1 VYVVSCR
8 SCSSS
13 NQTQFGSEVVIH
25 FSGLKNLDKPAVMF
39 FPNIVVCFD
48 CGLTEF
54 TIPEAELR
62 LLGERGAASTAA

>member
-1 VYVVSCR
+1 MSCR
-8 SCSSS
+8 SCGSN
-13 NQTQFGSEVVIH
+13 NQTLFGSETIIH
-25 FSGLKNLDKPAVMF
+25 FSGLKNVDKPTVMV
-39 FPNIVVCFD
+39 FPKIMVCLD

>member
-1 VYVVSCR
+1 VSCR
-8 SCSSS
+8 SCPSN

-25 FSGLKNLDKPAVMF
+25 FSGLKNLAKPTVMV
-39 FPNIVVCFD
+39 FPKIVVCLD
-48 CGLTEF
+48 CGYTEF